1 MNLRTPRVRA
11 SVALL
16 SAFVACFSVASSAK
30 TRDPPARAA
39 ASKSTDALI
48 NPILFV
54 AQYPVPTDFGAIGSV
69 FANHRGDI
77 EYAGRGGDLYIVY
90 PDGVLR
96 NLTAEAQYGIAGGQL
111 QAGPNAIAVRDPAVH
126 WSGTKAVFSMVTGAP
141 SAQYGD
147 SVYYW
152 QLYEVTGFG
161 EGEAVHVSKVPNQPQ
176 NYNNI
181 QPAYDSD
188 GHIIFVSDRP
198 RRTDTMH
205 AADLSSTADRYLYPQ
220 LDEYESAPTPT
231 GLWKLNPTTGELWLM
246 EHAVSGPG
254 NPFVDSYGRVIFSRW
269 DHLLRDQQNDADAT
283 TDYGTFNYSDEGPG
297 SVPTADRTEVFPEP
311 RYIAPPNLTG
321 CQPLA
326 FNLFGPW
333 QLFQDGTGEET
344 INHIGRHELQNYF
357 DRTFNT
363 DPNLVEFFFDP
374 LARTNQHPIR
384 NLIQLREDA
393 THIGDPLQEGG
404 YVAVDAPEF
413 GSHAAGQIV
422 RFRAPPGLNATAI
435 ALDWLTPT
443 ATAGFDTSDPD
454 NSGHYRN
461 PIVLADG
468 RILVAHAPEK
478 GLDGNLGTPT
488 APDPAYKF
496 RLRFLT
502 GAVGTMTAGDAL
514 LSAPI
519 TKDISFYDPDELVHY
534 DGPLWE
540 MSPVEVVAR
549 PVPPKPSAQLASP
562 ELQAFQLENVEAGAF
577 KAWLREHDLAAIVMR
592 NVTSR
597 DAADRQQPYNL
608 HVAAPG
614 GITTVGAGGTIYD
627 IAHLQFF
634 QADQIRGL
642 GIDDPNGP
650 TAGRRVLAEPLHDP
664 GAMALNPPDP
674 GGPAGSAAIHPDGSV
689 AVYVPA
695 RRALAWQSTDPAG
708 VPVVRERYW
717 ITMQPGEIRVCDGC
731 HGVNT
736 VNQAG
741 QPPAQNVATA
751 FRELLHAARDAIDPL
766 FKDGFGD

>member
-1 MNLRTPRVRA
+1 MIRYDTIRPVIAALLIAGAASAARA
-11 SVALL
+11 SADASHANADHPATTTAL
-16 SAFVACFSVASSAK
+16 V
-30 TRDPPARAA
+30 
-39 ASKSTDALI
+39 
-48 NPILFV
+48 NPVMFV
-54 AQYPVPTDFGAIGSV
+54 AQYPVPTDFGSIGSV

-77 EYAGRGGDLYIVY
+77 EYVGRGGDLYIVY

-96 NLTAEAQYGIAGGQL
+96 NLTAEAGLGIPGGQL
-111 QAGPNAIAVRDPAVH
+111 QAGAGAIAVRDPAVH

-141 SAQYGD
+141 ETLHGD

-152 QLYEVTGFG
+152 QLYEVAGLG
-161 EGEAVHVSKVPNQPQ
+161 EGETVHITKVANQPRG
-176 NYNNI
+176 YNNI
-181 QPAYDSD
+181 QPTYDSE

-198 RRTDTMH
+198 RRTETMH
-205 AADLSSTADRYLYPQ
+205 PDDLDSTADRYLYPQ
-220 LDEYESAPTPT
+220 LDEYESRPTPT
-231 GLWKLNPTTGELWLM
+231 GLWKLDPVGGELWLM

-269 DHLLRDQQNDADAT
+269 DHLIRDQQNDGDAT
-283 TDYGTFNYSDEGPG
+283 TDYGTFNYSSEGPD
-297 SVPTADRTEVFPEP
+297 SVPTSDRTEVFPEP
-311 RYIAPPNLTG
+311 RYIPPPNTTG
-321 CQPLA
+321 CEVLA

-333 QLFQDGTGEET
+333 QVFQDGTGEET
-344 INHIGRHELQNYF
+344 VNHIGRHELQNYF
-357 DRTFNT
+357 DRTFYG

-374 LARTNQHPIR
+374 LQRTNQHPIR
-384 NLIQLREDA
+384 NLLQLREDT
-393 THIGDPLQEGG
+393 THAGDPLQEGW
-404 YVAVDAPEF
+404 YVAVDAPDF

-422 RFRAPPGLNATAI
+422 RFRAPPGLNAASI
-435 ALDWLTPT
+435 PLDWLTPT
-443 ATAGFDTSDPD
+443 ATAGFDTSDPE

-488 APDPAYKF
+488 SPDPAYKF

-502 GAVGTMTAGDAL
+502 GAVGEMTAGDAL
-514 LSAPI
+514 LPLPL

-534 DGPLWE
+534 DGPFWE

-549 PVPPKPSAQLASP
+549 PVPPQPTAPLAAP
-562 ELQAFQLENVEAGAF
+562 EQQAFDLEGVDPHAF
-577 KAWLREHDLAAIVMR
+577 KAWLHQHDLAAIVMR

-597 DAADRQQPYNL
+597 DAADKQQPYNL
-608 HVAAPG
+608 HVAVPG
-614 GITTVGAGGTIYD
+614 GVTTVGTPTGTVYD

-634 QADQIRGL
+634 QADQLRGL
-642 GIDDPNGP
+642 GINDPNGP
-650 TAGRRVLAEPLHDP
+650 YPGRRVLAEPLHDAA
-664 GAMALNPPDP
+664 AMAFNPPDP
-674 GGPAGSAAIHPDGSV
+674 AGPSGSQAIHADGSV
-689 AVYVPA
+689 AVFVPA

-708 VPVVRERYW
+708 TPVVRERYW

-751 FRELLHAARDAIDPL
+751 FRELLHDVKNAVDVIFHD
-766 FKDGFGD
+766 DFGG